1 MKGTFANAVNVMILV
16 DVYLVHLVEEQFVTG
31 YVVDPTEHQDAFD
44 DCVDGQHH
52 QSDCQWTKDIWLNC
66 HVVQAHPP
74 VSSSCIAHVCAIHA
88 DILVL
93 RWDVKVDKLVVER
106 PSVNIRLQEEF
117 VATSCQSHRKSQAKF
132 HKKYAREQDP
142 VDGVVFPQ
150 GTLGEGLCVEIGNR
164 RNHPADPVEEEKF
177 DFVNDVVGSQE
188 IEAEDKRHHHGH
200 EKLQCRHIE
209 ADWGIDKDQSL
220 PQDPNADVDGDRYH
234 SLEYGNSFGNFH
246 SS

>member
-1 MKGTFANAVNVMILV
+1 MKETFANAVNVMILV

-31 YVVDPTEHQDAFD
+31 CSVDLAKHQDAFD
-44 DCVDGQHH
+44 DCVDGQHQ

-88 DILVL
+88 DLLVL
-93 RWDVKVDKLVVER
+93 RWDDKVDKLVVER

-117 VATSCQSHRKSQAKF
+117 VATSCQSHRKSQGKF

-150 GTLGEGLCVEIGNR
+150 GSLGEGLCVEIGNR

-177 DFVNDVVGSQE
+177 DFVNPHHAVVTEVWQSHNVDIME
-188 IEAEDKRHHHGH
+188 MLEKFEAEEQLRKRLVYVNICF
-200 EKLQCRHIE
+200 EKFFASGEVCVWFREVLNKR
-209 ADWGIDKDQSL
+209 ST
-220 PQDPNADVDGDRYH
+220 
-234 SLEYGNSFGNFH
+234 
-246 SS
+246 